1 MKSTI
6 LILIVSLHLTA
17 NASFAKIG
25 ESEARVD
32 DLYGKPVG
40 KWDDYL
46 GYKKLYHW
54 RGFNVMVTFFNG
66 VSQREMFDKAGLTH
80 RAEKSLGKYA
90 GVGKNGVIYDVNTGA
105 YTTQSFEDKYL
116 AARTAAWAKEEQK
129 R

>member
-1 MKSTI
+1 MQSTI
-6 LILIVSLHLTA
+6 LILFVSLILTA

-25 ESEARVD
+25 ESEAQVD
-32 DLYGKPVG
+32 DRYGKPAG

-54 RGFNVMVTFFNG
+54 RGYNVMVTFFDG

-90 GVGKNGVIYDVNTGA
+90 GLGKNGVIYDTSSGV
-105 YTTQSFEDKYL
+105 YTTKPFEEKYI